1 MSRNSNP
8 SESESSSSL
17 SIVLDSSS
25 DYSLSSEHSNPEPH
39 PVQHKSASHNNKNNN
54 IQTQN
59 NNNST
64 KNEHNSTQNE
74 RVSAQN
80 SPKTGPKS
88 EDVEGTAQNAP
99 ELNVSSIQSLEQ
111 TIESSCTSSID
122 ILGCSSEENSQEDT
136 CKQINELIKAK
147 NNEQIVIKMK
157 QITEK
162 DVLEQNQKNVG
173 QYVENIYKEAQNQLK
188 LIDEGK
194 ENGTQKLQ
202 QALKDLQEC
211 DKHFGKQPFYKNQ
224 YDSIANQVKL
234 MLQKEENALNTLKM
248 SNVDQFYKNLT
259 VFNQFINF
267 DKNLLNQYNLIV
279 KKIANSL
286 LMIINNIS
294 AQIYVS
300 PIQQVVCNLDIFV
313 QSLNQ
318 LLNIPIVHQQVLD
331 VKQYLLNYLEEFVN
345 TSEHHLL
352 KKYFDTEIVELEQ
365 NVRKSRQIFKIFTQ
379 IAALKTNEQS
389 VQNIQFKIANIIQ
402 QWNHNED
409 LLLKQI
415 QHNITK
421 NPSFE
426 ILNIILLKSNILCLL
441 DCYRTNSKQS
451 IIQTVCTQQINQLT
465 DQNLEQICQH
475 IYDQQFEKAQQCIYR
490 LNSNHEIIKIVS
502 NKVKQ
507 IIEQNIESN
516 TNKTFQNTQLF
527 NSQDF
532 SNQLLIDVLQFVKYM
547 YDVTQIKDASD
558 QIILDMQVYDNLII
572 QLISMIQNIL
582 NIDLKFEQIKNDLK
596 QSQFDKVEQSIEI
609 QKIILEVI
617 VNSKLSD
624 KNKQINKLNQQ
635 LDSQIQLIIEQLQK
649 SKQMANKDNVI
660 DLSSNNLKQLICS
673 FTDTT
678 SKKEYNTL
686 NQHKKQIQENIK
698 ESYTQFSEQIS
709 NKKFDDLFAI
719 LPKVWDDWTFY
730 QNELKK
736 LQQQNLCQD
745 QQYKLLYTDG
755 AINNYCTRI
764 VDDINKSMS
773 NFASSLN
780 KNTVMNPNTQQE
792 YLSNIILFMS
802 QVQSNS
808 SLGTSL
814 KNSSKYS
821 ATIYQ
826 QSQAKII
833 QVMKNNSNLFDQNL
847 SSINN
852 LNEILE
858 TAKNQ
863 QPIYKQLSEQQDLS
877 NIKSYEEMIKL
888 LEKEIQINEG
898 ECKSKQFICPK
909 TLTENREDRVEYYQA
924 VFQSFKNI
932 QKAKPLQIHLQG
944 CEISTIEEGCIEKFN
959 IETQKIYQSLIE
971 QMNKLPC
978 DDRRQY
984 QTFNNYCD
992 NLSVIETKFQR
1003 ISTAQIAQQKLNELK
1018 TIVENKPTE
1027 LMQFV
1032 NNQDTLVTRLI
1043 LYKQM
1048 SIDTHIFRR
1057 DINIGIDN
1065 VLNKIYQ
1072 SNNGPEK
1079 LSELGYK
1086 LNTHI
1091 NQQVAQQIINE
1102 HQKLKDYQTFIRNS
1116 GSLRFTL
1123 DDVLDDNVD
1132 EKIRIDLGIERAKGL
1147 SIQVQDR
1154 YGNLVDQP
1162 VNRAEIKQ
1170 MYQEFDT
1177 KYWAQV
1183 EPYLYKV
1190 QEGFD
1195 VLKQLVQLAS
1205 QQKVFSKQ
1213 NKIEILSNVLAYWT
1227 LSKTKDYI
1235 GTNDKDESRKK
1246 LLQPHPA
1253 QIVAIFSLLGIDQS
1267 NQLKNQLI
1275 QVLTGEGKSVILA
1288 VTAIVL
1294 AIMGFDV
1301 NCACY
1306 SEYLSQRDYESFTD
1320 LFNAFNVRE
1329 QITYG
1334 TFGAMCEKY
1343 INQEGD
1349 IRSLTKSCITW
1360 NTIGKSH
1367 SQKKREQILMIDEV
1381 DVFFNEDFYGSS
1393 YNPITTIQNDEIAE
1407 FFDYIWANRNDS
1419 QLLEIGKISKT
1430 EPYKK
1435 FINSLK
1441 GWEELVKEAAVD
1453 ILSDIIHFK
1462 THKYI
1467 VHNGLIGYKSQD
1479 TISTSTY
1486 YGYRT
1491 LFAYYQEVENKQ
1503 INEQQLRTRKNIHF
1517 SCGNFSYA
1525 EIPKNYKHIIG
1536 VTGTLDTVSKPEMKL
1551 LTDEYNIKK
1560 FSYLPSVYGTNQLTF
1575 SKDSCDFVKIVEQK
1589 EYYLSIVSE
1598 IIRRKQNNIG
1608 IPVLVFFETSEQLE
1622 QFQKSQEVKAI
1633 DNSNQIKTLTEL
1645 VLSSQKEGIVRQ
1657 AVTKG
1662 TVTLISREFGRGTDF
1677 VCYDQTI
1684 DGYGG
1689 VHVIQTFFSDELSE
1703 EKQIKGRTARQGK
1716 FGSYSMIIV
1725 DSELEKYGL
1734 KLQDIDDMKAASQY
1748 YSGID
1753 QKRRDYFDGKYP
1765 ERTRNIQSIK
1775 ASHDRSNRF
1784 LEAIISG
1791 NINAAKDYLLNKN
1804 QSYGAAKTKTLILMD
1819 ITGSMGGAI
1828 ELLKNTIDTIF
1839 GNVHSVLK
1847 QCDLKDS
1854 FEVMFAGYRS
1864 YNSSS
1869 ADLLVT
1875 SDYESNPNNL
1885 QKFLSKVKVGA
1896 SSPWG
1901 NEAVEVGLQFA
1912 NAEYQNG
1919 LSQVILIGD
1928 IGPNTEEQVIRGR
1941 EESGEE
1947 YWSQTTFAVKTSY
1960 LPEVNWLRQKSVKV
1974 HCLFIGNE
1982 ARESFEEISR
1992 ETNGTNEELEL
2003 NAEQMTHKVAEKI
2016 VKLIGDKT
2024 GKDLLKIY
2032 REKFE

>member
-8 SESESSSSL
+8 PESESSSSL
-17 SIVLDSSS
+17 YIVLDCSSE
-25 DYSLSSEHSNPEPH
+25 YSLSSEHSSPDSP
-39 PVQHKSASHNNKNNN
+39 PVQQQHLTFNNNNN

-59 NNNST
+59 KLNLAQNVNKS
-64 KNEHNSTQNE
+64 EQNE
-74 RVSAQN
+74 QN

-88 EDVEGTAQNAP
+88 QDVEGTAQNQP
-99 ELNVSSIQSLEQ
+99 EINVSSIGPPEQ
-111 TIESSCTSSID
+111 TIDSSCSSSID
-122 ILGCSSEENSQEDT
+122 ILGCSSENQEDF
-136 CKQINELIKAK
+136 CEQINELIKGK
-147 NNEQIVIKMK
+147 QNEQINIKMK
-157 QITEK
+157 MITEK

-173 QYVENIYKEAQNQLK
+173 LYVENTYKEALNCLK
-188 LIDEGK
+188 LIEEGK
-194 ENGTQKLQ
+194 EHEMQKIQ
-202 QALKDLQEC
+202 QKIKDLQEC
-211 DKHFGKQPFYKNQ
+211 DKHFDKQPFYKNQ
-224 YDSIANQVKL
+224 YDQIVNQVK
-234 MLQKEENALNTLKM
+234 MVLQKEENALNMLQM
-248 SNVDQFYKNLT
+248 QNVDQFYQKLT
-259 VFNQFINF
+259 LLNQFINF
-267 DKNLLNQYNLIV
+267 DKILLNQYNLIV
-279 KKIANSL
+279 KKYANSL
-286 LMIINNIS
+286 LMIINNMS

-300 PIQQVVCNLDIFV
+300 PIQQVVCNLDKFV

-318 LLNIPIVHQQVLD
+318 LLNIPIVHQQVKA
-331 VKQYLLNYLEEFVN
+331 VKQYLLNYLEEYVN

-352 KKYFDTEIVELEQ
+352 KKYFDNEIVELEQ
-365 NVRKSRQIFKIFTQ
+365 YVTKSRQIIKIFSQ
-379 IAALKTNEQS
+379 IAALKTNEQP
-389 VQNIQFKIANIIQ
+389 VQNIQFKIAQIIQ
-402 QWNHNED
+402 QWNHSED
-409 LLLKQI
+409 LLLNQI
-415 QHNITK
+415 QHNITQ
-421 NPSFE
+421 NPSFK

-451 IIQTVCTQQINQLT
+451 IIQTLCNQKINQLIN
-465 DQNLEQICQH
+465 QNLEQICQY
-475 IYDQQFEKAQQCIYR
+475 INNQQFEQAQQCIYR
-490 LNSNHEIIKIVS
+490 LNSNHEIIQIVS

-516 TNKTFQNTQLF
+516 TNKTIQNTQLF
-527 NSQDF
+527 NLQDF
-532 SNQLLIDVLQFVKYM
+532 SNQLLIDLLQFVKYI
-547 YDVTQIKDASD
+547 YEVTQIKDASD
-558 QIILDMQVYDNLII
+558 QIIIDMQVYDNLII
-572 QLISMIQNIL
+572 QLISMIKNIL
-582 NIDLKFEQIKNDLK
+582 NIDSKFEQIKNYLK

-609 QKIILEVI
+609 QKIILEVV

-660 DLSSNNLKQLICS
+660 DFGNNLKQLICS
-673 FTDTT
+673 YTDTT
-678 SKKEYNTL
+678 SKKEYNIL
-686 NQHKKQIQENIK
+686 NQLKKQIQENIK

-709 NKKFDDLFAI
+709 NKKFDDLFGI
-719 LPKVWDDWTFY
+719 LPNVWDDWKLY
-730 QNELKK
+730 QNELKT
-736 LQQQNLCQD
+736 LQDQKICQD
-745 QQYKLLYTDG
+745 QRYKLLYTDG

-773 NFASSLN
+773 NFASQLN
-780 KNTVMNPNTQQE
+780 KNSVMNPNTQQE

-821 ATIYQ
+821 ASIYQ
-826 QSQAKII
+826 QSQDKII
-833 QVMKNNSNLFDQNL
+833 QVMQNNSSLFDSRL
-847 SSINN
+847 SSMTN

-863 QPIYKQLSEQQDLS
+863 QPIYKQLSDQQDFKQQLS
-877 NIKSYEEMIKL
+877 NIKSYEEMINL
-888 LEKEIQINEG
+888 LEKEIKINYG

-909 TLTENREDRVEYYQA
+909 TLTESREDREEYYQA
-924 VFQSFKNI
+924 VFQSFNNI
-932 QKAKPLQIHLQG
+932 QKAKPLQIHLKG
-944 CEISTIEEGCIEKFN
+944 CEISKLEEGYIEIFN
-959 IETQKIYQSLIE
+959 KETEKIYQSLIE
-971 QMNKLPC
+971 QMSILPC
-978 DDRRQY
+978 DDRRLY

-992 NLSVIETKFQR
+992 NLRVIGITFQR

-1018 TIVENKPTE
+1018 TIVENKPAE
-1027 LMQFV
+1027 LMQFI

-1048 SIDTHIFRR
+1048 SIDIPNFRR

-1091 NQQVAQQIINE
+1091 NQQVTQQIINE

-1123 DDVLDDNVD
+1123 DDVLDDKVD
-1132 EKIRIDLGIERAKGL
+1132 EKVRLDLGIVRSKGL

-1154 YGNLVDQP
+1154 YGNIVDEP
-1162 VNRAEIKQ
+1162 VNRVETKQ
-1170 MYQEFDT
+1170 LYQEFET

-1183 EPYLYKV
+1183 ELYLYKV
-1190 QEGFD
+1190 QEGLD
-1195 VLKQLVQLAS
+1195 SLKQQVQQLAL
-1205 QQKVFSKQ
+1205 KAFSKQ
-1213 NKIEILSNVLAYWT
+1213 NKIDILSNVLAYWT
-1227 LSKTKDYI
+1227 LSNTKDYI
-1235 GTNDKDESRKK
+1235 GTNNKAESRKK
-1246 LLQPHPA
+1246 LLQPHAA
-1253 QIVAIFSLLGIDQS
+1253 QVIAIFSLLGIDQS

-1320 LFNAFNVRE
+1320 LFNAFNVRDN
-1329 QITYG
+1329 ISYG
-1334 TFGAMCEKY
+1334 TFSQMCERY
-1343 INQEGD
+1343 INQNGEV
-1349 IRSLTKSCITW
+1349 RTLTKQCITQ
-1360 NTIGKSH
+1360 NKINKSQN
-1367 SQKKREQILMIDEV
+1367 QKKRQQILMIDEV
-1381 DVFFNEDFYGSS
+1381 DVFFNQDFYGNS
-1393 YNPITTIQNDEIAE
+1393 YNPITTIQNDEITE
-1407 FFDYIWANRNDS
+1407 FFDYVWANRNDS
-1419 QLLEIGKISKT
+1419 QLLEIDKISKT

-1441 GWEELVKEAAVD
+1441 GWEELVKEVAIE
-1453 ILSDIIHFK
+1453 ILSDIAHFK

-1467 VHNGLIGYKSQD
+1467 VHKGLIGYKSQD

-1491 LFAYYQEVENKQ
+1491 LFAYYQEVENKK
-1503 INEQQLRTRKNIHF
+1503 INVNELQTRKTVHF

-1525 EIPKNYKHIIG
+1525 EIPKNYQHIIG

-1575 SKDSCDFVKIVEQK
+1575 SKDSSDFVKIVEQK
-1589 EYYLSIVSE
+1589 EYFVSIVNE
-1598 IIRRKQNNIG
+1598 IIRRKQDNVG

-1633 DNSNQIKTLTEL
+1633 DNSNKIKTLTEL

-1677 VCYDQTI
+1677 VCYDSII

-1716 FGSYSMIIV
+1716 FGSYSMIII

-1734 KLQDIDDMKAASQY
+1734 KLQDIEDMKNACQY

-1775 ASHDRSNRF
+1775 ANHDRSNRF

-1804 QSYGAAKTKTLILMD
+1804 QSYGAAASKTKTLILMD

-1828 ELLKNTIDTIF
+1828 ELLKNTINTIF

-1847 QCDLKDS
+1847 QCNLKDS

-1869 ADLLVT
+1869 ADLLIS

-1901 NEAVEVGLQFA
+1901 NEAIEVGLQFA
-1912 NAEYQNG
+1912 NTEYQNG

-1928 IGPNTEEQVIRGR
+1928 IGPNTEEQVTRGR
-1941 EESGEE
+1941 QERGEE
-1947 YWSQTTFAVKTSY
+1947 YWSSTAFAEPTNY
-1960 LPEVNWLRQKSVKV
+1960 LLEVNQLRTKSVKV

-1982 ARESFEEISR
+1982 ARECFDEISR
-1992 ETNGTNEELEL
+1992 GTNGTNEELEL
-2003 NAEQMTHKVAEKI
+2003 NAEKMTSKVAEKI